1 MANNLIMH
9 CIWKW
14 LKVFN
19 TASPQVQALKGIS
32 ASAPESLAL
41 FLYPLCHFF
50 HRCNCTSISYSHQIT
65 MPTCLI
71 CANTLL
77 CILKIG
83 THCLLHY
90 IPPQRTVYPKSATVH
105 VSFVLFLF
113 STFYLFSLALKL
125 HILLFSTWSTFQYLL
140 SLPSLKSK
148 PNHLHFS
155 EI

>member
-1 MANNLIMH
+1 MH

-14 LKVFN
+14 LKIFN
-19 TASPQVQALKGIS
+19 IAAPIGSSLKRHVGFCPWIVS
-32 ASAPESLAL
+32 TLPVS
-41 FLYPLCHFF
+41 PLCHFF
-50 HRCNCTSISYSHQIT
+50 QRCNCTSISYSHQIT